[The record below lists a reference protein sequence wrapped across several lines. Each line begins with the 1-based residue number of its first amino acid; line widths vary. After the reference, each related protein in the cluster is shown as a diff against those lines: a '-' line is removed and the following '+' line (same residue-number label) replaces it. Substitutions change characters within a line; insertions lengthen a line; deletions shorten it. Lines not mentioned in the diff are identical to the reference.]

1 MNSKTQYRIIAVLIC
16 IVIYALYISLSV
28 SMDWGHGGG
37 YLVLVVLVGIL
48 RAVWKGVNN
57 LADEKDKTN
66 ETPAA
71 PQEETLPE
79 IPTDAEAEQLPVEEI
94 PIPVEDV
101 AESIPQEESEYLPP
115 IPNIEE
121 EGITSVTP
129 TEESET
135 FKQQPKIHWQKF
147 RFYYI
152 IAVALCVVAA
162 VTIPVTVHIHKQKE
176 IEILLSEAIK
186 ACENT
191 FFDLALQHLD
201 KAYTLNPKSYA
212 VNYYIGCVHCHK
224 HNYEPARK
232 HLETAYLLNKKKE
245 DCILSFDTIG
255 YDRLLYYYYI
265 SLKDYQQADNQSDI
279 NKRTLIAQEYLTL
292 YPNECDAYRC
302 MAYEYG
308 LKNDFDKV
316 KEYFD
321 KILKKNP
328 ISVQL
333 TDYIS
338 DIYSQLKAMKYDVGP
353 KEYFVTLLFT
363 EADRNWAL
371 EKYIKIR
378 PEMEFVWK
386 YYDNEV
392 ADQVFPLEWQSKKQG
407 PQSPIENK
415 TTTNQKQSV
424 EKTTSKPS
432 NVHNGHKFVDMGL
445 SVKWATANIGANKPE
460 ECGDYFAWGEVQSKS
475 SFTWTSYKWCN
486 SSYNTLTKYNNNNL
500 YGRVDDKIRLDITDD
515 AAHAIWGGNWRMAT
529 REEQKELL
537 KECIWTWTCLNG
549 VNGYKITS
557 KINENSI
564 FLPAAGEIRGNEHYN
579 VESVG
584 AYWLATSLNSC
595 DAADV
600 LHFAEFFEPY
610 LMPMWSRYV
619 GCVIRPVCL

>member
-37 YLVLVVLVGIL
+37 YLVLVVIVGIL

-71 PQEETLPE
+71 SQEETLPE
-79 IPTDAEAEQLPVEEI
+79 IPVDTEAEQLPVEDVT
-94 PIPVEDV
+94 PIPVEDL
-101 AESIPQEESEYLPP
+101 AESIPQEESEYLPH

-135 FKQQPKIHWQKF
+135 FKQQPKTHWQKF

-152 IAVALCVVAA
+152 IAVALSVVAA

-176 IEILLSEAIK
+176 IEMLLSEAIK

-201 KAYTLNPKSYA
+201 KAYTLNLKSYA

-316 KEYFD
+316 KGYFD
-321 KILKKNP
+321 KILRKNP

-333 TDYIS
+333 TDYMS
-338 DIYSQLKAMKYDVGP
+338 DIYSQLRSKKYEMGSKEEFVGSLFCDADRDWILEKFI
-353 KEYFVTLLFT
+353 KEYSDL
-363 EADRNWAL
+363 D
-371 EKYIKIR
+371 Y
-378 PEMEFVWK
+378 VWK

-392 ADQVFPLEWQSKKQG
+392 TDQNFPLEWQSKKQG

-424 EKTTSKPS
+424 EKTKSKPS

-460 ECGDYFAWGEVQSKS
+460 ECGDYFAWGETKTKTDYLWS
-475 SFTWTSYKWCN
+475 TYTWCN
-486 SSYNTLTKYNNNNL
+486 
-500 YGRVDDKIRLDITDD
+500 GD
-515 AAHAIWGGNWRMAT
+515 A
-529 REEQKELL
+529 
-537 KECIWTWTCLNG
+537 
-549 VNGYKITS
+549 Y
-557 KINENSI
+557 I
-564 FLPAAGEIRGNEHYN
+564 FY
-579 VESVG
+579 
-584 AYWLATSLNSC
+584 
-595 DAADV
+595 
-600 LHFAEFFEPY
+600 
-610 LMPMWSRYV
+610 
-619 GCVIRPVCL
+619 

>member
-1 MNSKTQYRIIAVLIC
+1 MNSKTKYRIIAVLIC

-135 FKQQPKIHWQKF
+135 FKQQPKTHWQKF

-308 LKNDFDKV
+308 LKNDDESERKRKMYFEKLIELNPDV
-316 KEYFD
+316 NILNEYA
-321 KILKKNP
+321 
-328 ISVQL
+328 
-333 TDYIS
+333 TW
-338 DIYSQLKAMKYDVGP
+338 IYDNLKAYKYGVGE
-353 KEYFVTLLFT
+353 KESFVEDILYLKLNR
-363 EADRNWAL
+363 DWAYN
-371 EKYIKIR
+371 KIKKERYDLSWMWEI
-378 PEMEFVWK
+378 
-386 YYDNEV
+386 YDNEITN
-392 ADQVFPLEWQSKKQG
+392 QLFPLDWQEKAHSSQ
-407 PQSPIENK
+407 QEN
-415 TTTNQKQSV
+415 
-424 EKTTSKPS
+424 
-432 NVHNGHKFVDMGL
+432 DM
-445 SVKWATANIGANKPE
+445 
-460 ECGDYFAWGEVQSKS
+460 
-475 SFTWTSYKWCN
+475 
-486 SSYNTLTKYNNNNL
+486 
-500 YGRVDDKIRLDITDD
+500 
-515 AAHAIWGGNWRMAT
+515 
-529 REEQKELL
+529 
-537 KECIWTWTCLNG
+537 
-549 VNGYKITS
+549 
-557 KINENSI
+557 SI
-564 FLPAAGEIRGNEHYN
+564 
-579 VESVG
+579 
-584 AYWLATSLNSC
+584 
-595 DAADV
+595 
-600 LHFAEFFEPY
+600 
-610 LMPMWSRYV
+610 MM
-619 GCVIRPVCL
+619 

>member
-37 YLVLVVLVGIL
+37 YLVLFILVGIL

-79 IPTDAEAEQLPVEEI
+79 IPGDAEAEQIPVEDET
-94 PIPVEDV
+94 PIPVEDL

-115 IPNIEE
+115 IPDIEE
-121 EGITSVTP
+121 EEITSVTP
-129 TEESET
+129 PEESET
-135 FKQQPKIHWQKF
+135 FNQQPKTHWQKF
-147 RFYYI
+147 RLYYI

-162 VTIPVTVHIHKQKE
+162 VTIPVTVHIHKQKK

-186 ACENT
+186 VCENT

-245 DCILSFDTIG
+245 DYILSFDTID

-292 YPNECDAYRC
+292 YPNECGAYRC

-308 LKNDFDKV
+308 LKNDFNKV
-316 KEYFD
+316 NEYFD
-321 KILKKNP
+321 KILKNNP

-333 TDYIS
+333 TDYMS

-392 ADQVFPLEWQSKKQG
+392 ADQVFPLEWQNKIHPNKQQVEDQTNISKQH
-407 PQSPIENK
+407 
-415 TTTNQKQSV
+415 T
-424 EKTTSKPS
+424 EKTNRKSS
-432 NVHNGHKFVDMGL
+432 SVHNGYKYVDLGL
-445 SVKWATANIGANKPE
+445 SVKWATENIGANKPE
-460 ECGDYFAWGEVQSKS
+460 EYGDYFAWGEIKSKNS
-475 SFTWTSYKWCN
+475 YTWTNYKWCKGTN
-486 SSYNTLTKYNNNNL
+486 NRLTKYNSTGFWGWNDGKSKL
-500 YGRVDDKIRLDITDD
+500 EQPDDVAHIR
-515 AAHAIWGGNWRMAT
+515 WGGKWRIPTKSEWQELIDNCNW
-529 REEQKELL
+529 E
-537 KECIWTWTCLNG
+537 WTSLNG
-549 VNGYKITS
+549 VNGYIITS
-557 KINENSI
+557 NKQEFSDQSI
-564 FLPAAGEIRGNEHYN
+564 FIPAAGHMYENKLEGDR
-579 VESVG
+579 
-584 AYWLATSLNSC
+584 TSLSYISSQC
-595 DAADV
+595 DEQYSFN
-600 LHFAEFFEPY
+600 LFATH
-610 LMPMWSRYV
+610 SNKAIV
-619 GCVIRPVCL
+619 GYNRQLGSTIRPVSP

>member
-71 PQEETLPE
+71 PQEETLLE
-79 IPTDAEAEQLPVEEI
+79 IPADAEAEQLPVEDET

-135 FKQQPKIHWQKF
+135 FKQQPKTHWQKF

-333 TDYIS
+333 TDYMS

-392 ADQVFPLEWQSKKQG
+392 ADQVFPLEWQNKIHPNKQQVEDQTNISKQH
-407 PQSPIENK
+407 
-415 TTTNQKQSV
+415 T
-424 EKTTSKPS
+424 EKTNRKSS
-432 NVHNGHKFVDMGL
+432 SVHNGYKYVDLGL
-445 SVKWATANIGANKPE
+445 SVKWAICNVGADKSEEFGNKF
-460 ECGDYFAWGEVQSKS
+460 GWGEVNTKTYHTRKDYG
-475 SFTWTSYKWCN
+475 FYTTSGGLLKY
-486 SSYNTLTKYNNNNL
+486 TKK
-500 YGRVDDKIRLDITDD
+500 DKKKILDAQNDVATKQ
-515 AAHAIWGGNWRMAT
+515 WGTKWRMPT
-529 REEQKELL
+529 VEEQRELKDL
-537 KECIWTWTCLNG
+537 CSWTLVKKNNI
-549 VNGYKITS
+549 NGYKI
-557 KINENSI
+557 IGPNGNSI
-564 FLPAAGEIRGNEHYN
+564 FLPIGSY
-579 VESVG
+579 
-584 AYWLATSLNSC
+584 
-595 DAADV
+595 
-600 LHFAEFFEPY
+600 
-610 LMPMWSRYV
+610 WSRNIGSDVHDAYELSITDNNV
-619 GCVIRPVCL
+619 CISCRSRYMGNLIRPVCP